1 MKEGQPPVGPDQLA
15 IDKATADRVGFEVG
29 DQVAYVTDTGRF
41 EGTISAT
48 VGLGDTDGF
57 GGASIIALDL
67 DTALD
72 HFGADGK
79 VDAIDIGLAEG
90 ADSEAVRAAIEDVIP
105 DGTEVV
111 TGAQVA
117 EENADGVNDFINA
130 FGTGLL
136 IFAFITAFV
145 SAFIIN
151 NVFQITIGQRMRELA
166 LMRAVGASGRQVRRM
181 ITVES
186 FILGSPPRS
195 SASPAAS
202 SSPSCS
208 SAGFNAAGAGFPSTG
223 TVMSAAHG
231 RDGGTRRHR
240 HHDGYRRHPRSSGG
254 ARFRRSRRC
263 APSSGST
270 PCRPGASSRRSSS
283 RSSAPCCT

>member
-1 MKEGQPPVGPDQLA
+1 MSIAASASLVGMSPADAVTSSGPSLGVSWIAEADLAGVTLKEGQPPVGPDQLA

-41 EGTISAT
+41 EGTITAT

-111 TGAQVA
+111 TSAQVA
-117 EENADGVNDFINA
+117 EENAEGVNEPTEVLSLDQSSWVVPAGELFLLGDHRQRSADSRA
-130 FGTGLL
+130 FGPVPISTVIGR
-136 IFAFITAFV
+136 AFLRYWPLSTLG
-145 SAFIIN
+145 IIQTPSYPG
-151 NVFQITIGQRMRELA
+151 V
-166 LMRAVGASGRQVRRM
+166 
-181 ITVES
+181 
-186 FILGSPPRS
+186 P
-195 SASPAAS
+195 SAS
-202 SSPSCS
+202 
-208 SAGFNAAGAGFPSTG
+208 
-223 TVMSAAHG
+223 
-231 RDGGTRRHR
+231 
-240 HHDGYRRHPRSSGG
+240 
-254 ARFRRSRRC
+254 
-263 APSSGST
+263 
-270 PCRPGASSRRSSS
+270 
-283 RSSAPCCT
+283 